1 VVVAPE
7 KGTVLVHLVGVAQS
21 LGLFFV
27 VCLATAAVL
36 GMAMVALARMERAT
50 MPARVRRPISNAPRT
65 NLTARPADRVSSR
78 GSCTY
83 GQPGR

>member
-1 VVVAPE
+1 M
-7 KGTVLVHLVGVAQS
+7 HLIGVAQS

-27 VCLATAAVL
+27 VCLATAVVL

-50 MPARVRRPISNAPRT
+50 IPVRPRRAAPNTPRASGAV
-65 NLTARPADRVSSR
+65 LPPDQVSSR

-83 GQPGR
+83 GPRGR